1 MKLEEYLKYF
11 NFIQG
16 AETYKIQ
23 SGDSINEISL
33 LRVRASVAYA
43 RVANELG
50 KIKDSIDLEFLRLR
64 ALGERSIKDCEMESE
79 SKINVGM
86 EVSRRDL
93 DSLLNGIEHF
103 MNACSGRQ
111 RALEAEFRGTQRG
124 EI

>member
-1 MKLEEYLKYF
+1 MKLDEYLKYF

-33 LRVRASVAYA
+33 LRVKASVAYS
-43 RVANELG
+43 RVAQELG
-50 KIKDSIDLEFLRLR
+50 KIKDLIDLEFLRLM
-64 ALGERSIKDCEMESE
+64 AIEGAKAGKSE
-79 SKINVGM
+79 IEAEAKINVGM

-124 EI
+124 EL